1 MDKLKRYIKRLDC
14 SGFLTAIAFAFVT
27 VAANTTCMCL
37 YYQPELP
44 DEVKKFRNKYE

>member
-1 MDKLKRYIKRLDC
+1 MRKLKLYLKNVKISNCLA
-14 SGFLTAIAFAFVT
+14 AIALTFVT

-44 DEVKKFRNKYE
+44 EEVKHFRKIV